1 MQYTDETLNALRQE
15 GDPLADAVIAALVA
29 GGEIESVSATLR
41 HLQTNDEPIPADLPL
56 VVQAYLRATDNPPP
70 GIDPDRIA
78 RVHQFFLDDGLE
90 VSAVLSLGAM
100 VGCYAVPHGAKLL
113 TMTHRLNHPAR
124 RMAETGQFCFHL
136 MGENAFESGGTF
148 VPAVQKVRLIHA
160 AVRYFLSQGGAW
172 SVAELGVPISQED
185 LLGALMLFSSQVL
198 GGMERLGVAAGAQEA
213 EDYYYVWRMAGVML
227 GIRADIIPPTLA
239 EAHGLNELLKKRHL
253 GPSAEGVQ
261 LTQDLVKLYEDMIP
275 GRLFDGAV
283 PALIR
288 FVVEDE
294 IADWMELPRSG
305 WDTVMNHVP
314 TAGHLWEGAADSN
327 ALIRKVLDR
336 ASQAMLMGQLR
347 VFTGGQGVQYD
358 IPADL
363 RDAWGLKAAAGE
375 RAST

>member
-1 MQYTDETLNALRQE
+1 MQYTTDILNALRQE
-15 GDPLADAVIAALVA
+15 GDALADGVIADLVA
-29 GGEIESVSATLR
+29 TGQVNAVNATLR
-41 HLQTNDEPIPADLPL
+41 HLQANDTPIPAELPPL
-56 VVQAYLRATDNPPP
+56 VQEYLRVTDQLPPD
-70 GIDPDRIA
+70 IDPERIA
-78 RVHQFFLDDGLE
+78 RVHEFFLDDGLN

-136 MGENAFESGGTF
+136 MGEHAFAPGGSF

-160 AVRYFLSQGGAW
+160 AVRYFLSRGGDW
-172 SVAELGVPISQED
+172 SVADLGVPISQED

-198 GGMERLGVAAGAQEA
+198 GGLERLGVPATSQEA
-213 EDYYYVWRMAGVML
+213 EDYYYVWRLAGVML

-239 EAHGLNELLKKRHL
+239 EAHDLNSILKKRHL

-261 LTQDLVKLYEDMIP
+261 LTHDLVQLYEDMIP

-305 WDTVMNHVP
+305 WDTVMHQVP
-314 TAGHLWEGAADSN
+314 KAGHVWDGVEHSN
-327 ALIRKVLDR
+327 ALIRKVLDK
-336 ASQAMLMGQLR
+336 AGQAMLMGQLR
-347 VFTGGQGVQYD
+347 MFTKGQGIEYD

-363 RDAWGLKAAAGE
+363 RDAWGMKAATDE
-375 RAST
+375 HASA